1 MRKLYE
7 LTAEFL
13 GKEMEYACLEVSFFH
28 GKQAAWGRGEVLKQK
43 KGGQAPR
50 PELASLDSKFL
61 RKASMRIACAD
72 HDLVDLAAKNMGGGL
87 FQKLQKL
94 TCIRLVIR
102 YPVFGQLKCLST
114 NVACA

>member
-1 MRKLYE
+1 
-7 LTAEFL
+7 
-13 GKEMEYACLEVSFFH
+13 
-28 GKQAAWGRGEVLKQK
+28 
-43 KGGQAPR
+43 
-50 PELASLDSKFL
+50 
-61 RKASMRIACAD
+61 MRIDCAD
-72 HDLVDLAAKNMGGGL
+72 HDLVDLAARNMGGGL